1 MLTHSFQRSK
11 EKNLAWE
18 DTRRRNEASMAR
30 KRANAKA
37 INPAAAN
44 SSLSPT
50 DGPLS
55 PSSTGAMDSLL
66 EKLRAAAP
74 QARDQ
79 RDRRRRARL
88 KDRHQVRVASGQTIP
103 DMGDLTQNADGED
116 EDVARKLLDPSA
128 AAVAGGE
135 DNLDPIS
142 EGEDIADR
150 AASLLEG
157 LRKDGDGGEP
167 GNGPTGRRASADS
180 GSGSL
185 RVRRRRESADVERA
199 SRRRRRGRDST
210 AGPASSTAND
220 EGDDGVVSPP
230 GTSDGNA
237 LKEEPIPEEE
247 GGEDGDGEGEDTIMP
262 DVEDGDTSNHDHG
275 KDDGGG
281 NEKSPPLPQTVIS
294 PPSPEPGA
302 TAEAKTAA
310 AADE

>member
-128 AAVAGGE
+128 AAVAGGG
-135 DNLDPIS
+135 I
-142 EGEDIADR
+142 
-150 AASLLEG
+150 
-157 LRKDGDGGEP
+157 
-167 GNGPTGRRASADS
+167 T
-180 GSGSL
+180 
-185 RVRRRRESADVERA
+185 
-199 SRRRRRGRDST
+199 ST
-210 AGPASSTAND
+210 PF
-220 EGDDGVVSPP
+220 
-230 GTSDGNA
+230 
-237 LKEEPIPEEE
+237 LKAR
-247 GGEDGDGEGEDTIMP
+247 
-262 DVEDGDTSNHDHG
+262 
-275 KDDGGG
+275 
-281 NEKSPPLPQTVIS
+281 IS
-294 PPSPEPGA
+294 PIA
-302 TAEAKTAA
+302 LLRCLKAYVKTAMGANLATVLLAGVRALIA
-310 AADE
+310 AVGVSV